1 MLHGT
6 LELAAGSGVT
16 VSGSGSNTLVLSG
29 SQDAINALLAGGVT
43 YQGEQDFNGQD
54 ALTMVTNDLGN
65 TGSGGPLSDTDVLPI
80 EVEPVNDAP
89 VTQVPGS
96 LQVKEDG
103 SLSLTGIS
111 VKDVDAGSAPISM
124 VLRVEHGVL
133 TLLGA
138 AGAVSVQGGDQRGDP
153 GRVAR

>member
-1 MLHGT
+1 MI
-6 LELAAGSGVT
+6 LATPAAV
-16 VSGSGSNTLVLSG
+16 
-29 SQDAINALLAGGVT
+29 APER
-43 YQGEQDFNGQD
+43 YRR
-54 ALTMVTNDLGN
+54 
-65 TGSGGPLSDTDVLPI
+65 LPI

-89 VTQVPGS
+89 VNWVPGS

-133 TLLGA
+133 TLLGRQA
-138 AGAVSVQGGDQRGDP
+138 PSRCRGRGP
-153 GRVAR
+153 AW